1 MMERHITR
9 FLFLSYLTVTN
20 GFFNFSPRTQLPRQT
35 FLHSTNS
42 VAETPSWDELSSLL
56 EQDSSPTPSPI
67 LTLYRDTNG
76 WCPFC
81 ERVWLALEIK
91 GIPYKESLINLQNK
105 PDWFLEMV
113 PTGLVPAVMFYDE
126 KTTNSVGDD
135 NAKPQRT
142 LIWESLDIMKALDE
156 LFPDT
161 EKLILDDLPKYK
173 EGEEI
178 ISRLS
183 TAGFQYLYSG
193 RNDTLT
199 EEDKKQ
205 LKLNFQTTLDEFDAF
220 IASNE
225 GGPFIL
231 GSKVSGID
239 VQIIPAM
246 ERLRYQLPITVDMN
260 IMEGRPNLQKW
271 FEEGMDTLGAYANRV
286 AGDKYSW
293 TAVSSFFLKVFSS
306 KGPNGEVSSETAVA
320 IKRSDESAAALV
332 KGFSEEPTYTVTKGS
347 TLSKEEITRSAV
359 SKIIANHD
367 NVIKDCTSS
376 DPKTQ
381 TNLKRANSSDSA
393 DIALRAVAMN
403 LLNEGEGETSYPSFE
418 STEDALDAAVAMKT
432 IAQRLCVPRDMGG
445 PSAAVLR
452 KTLMAVAE
460 CIESDAK
467 A

>member
-1 MMERHITR
+1 
-9 FLFLSYLTVTN
+9 L
-20 GFFNFSPRTQLPRQT
+20 
-35 FLHSTNS
+35 
-42 VAETPSWDELSSLL
+42 
-56 EQDSSPTPSPI
+56 
-67 LTLYRDTNG
+67 
-76 WCPFC
+76 
-81 ERVWLALEIK
+81 
-91 GIPYKESLINLQNK
+91 
-105 PDWFLEMV
+105 
-113 PTGLVPAVMFYDE
+113 
-126 KTTNSVGDD
+126 
-135 NAKPQRT
+135 
-142 LIWESLDIMKALDE
+142 
-156 LFPDT
+156 
-161 EKLILDDLPKYK
+161 
-173 EGEEI
+173 
-178 ISRLS
+178 
-183 TAGFQYLYSG
+183 
-193 RNDTLT
+193 
-199 EEDKKQ
+199 
-205 LKLNFQTTLDEFDAF
+205 
-220 IASNE
+220 
-225 GGPFIL
+225 GPN
-231 GSKVSGID
+231 VSGID
-239 VQIIPAM
+239 IKIIPAM

-271 FEEGMDTLGAYANRV
+271 FEEGMHSLGGYANRV

-293 TAVSSFFLKVFSS
+293 TAVSSFFLKLLSDNF
-306 KGPNGEVSSETAVA
+306 NGELTPDAAAAVE
-320 IKRSDESAAALV
+320 RSKESAAALV

-381 TNLKRANSSDSA
+381 TDLKRANSSDSA

-460 CIESDAK
+460 CIESDVK